1 MTPEQNRNG
10 FPVEIKELKEDGISD
25 EPIEFPSYRE
35 LDKFLR
41 RQDGYTCSVVKKS
54 KEGKRRRKYI
64 IGSPTFE
71 YGRQAHG
78 TYYVITKINGEKVAN
93 EDDVRAFYLSHPRI
107 YPTAYMN
114 LTAPPKKSKETL
126 RYEKQR
132 RRHLLLTIDVKY
144 GGLDKAEGTPELE
157 ELRELVGA
165 YKIESN

>member
-10 FPVEIKELKEDGISD
+10 FPVEMKELKEDGISD
-25 EPIEFPSYRE
+25 ETLKFPSYRE
-35 LDKFLR
+35 VDKFVHR
-41 RQDGYTCSVVKKS
+41 GENYVYGIVKKS
-54 KEGKRRRKYI
+54 KQGLRKRKYI
-64 IGSPTFE
+64 ISSPTFQ

-78 TYYVITKINGEKVAN
+78 TYYIITKINGEKAAN

-107 YPTAYMN
+107 YPTAYMK
-114 LTAPPKKSKETL
+114 LTAPPKKSKEQL